1 MMASLFDDPPQPV
14 ERIAIDDGAW
24 LLRGWAQA
32 TQAQWL
38 AAVQQ
43 VLAAQPFRSS
53 LTPGGRPLSV
63 RMSNC
68 GDWGWVTDRAGY
80 RYSATNPDT
89 GLPWPAMPAFL
100 RQQAVDAALA
110 AGYPAYAPDACLV
123 NQYLPGAR
131 MGLHRDEDEEDWQA
145 PIVSVSL
152 GLPCTFLWG
161 GLERSQPVRRLT
173 LLHGDVLVWGGAT
186 RMAYHGVQPLQAGQH
201 ALLGAQ
207 RWNLTF
213 RMARSTWASPGAV
226 ALTPP

>member
-1 MMASLFDDPPQPV
+1 MTASLFDDPPQPM

-32 TQAQWL
+32 AQAQWL
-38 AAVQQ
+38 EAVEA
-43 VLAAQPFRSS
+43 VLAVQPFRSS
-53 LTPGGRPLSV
+53 RTPGGRSMSV

-68 GDWGWVTDRAGY
+68 GAWGWVTDQAGY
-80 RYSATNPDT
+80 RYSATSPDT

-100 RQQAVDAALA
+100 RSQAQAAALA
-110 AGYPAYAPDACLV
+110 AGYAEYDPDACLI
-123 NQYLPGAR
+123 NQYRPGAR
-131 MGLHRDEDEEDWQA
+131 MGLHRDEDERDPKA

-161 GLERSQPVRRLT
+161 GLERGQPVRRLA
-173 LLHGDVLVWGGAT
+173 LLHGDVLVWGGST
-186 RMAYHGVQPLQAGQH
+186 RLAYHGVQPLPEGQH

-213 RMARSTWASPGAV
+213 RMARSVLKAERPGGTSA
-226 ALTPP
+226 P